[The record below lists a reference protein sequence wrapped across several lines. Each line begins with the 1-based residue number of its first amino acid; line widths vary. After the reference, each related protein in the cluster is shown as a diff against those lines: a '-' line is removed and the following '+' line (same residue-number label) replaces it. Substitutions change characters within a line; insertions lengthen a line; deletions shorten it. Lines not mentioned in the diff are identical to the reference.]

1 MPVYHLQNV
10 LSGGEIS
17 PLMRGRVD
25 QPRYQT
31 GCRLMQNMVP
41 MPQGGATRRPGTR
54 FRGKALSA
62 KSWFIPFV
70 FSATQGRVLEFGGGK
85 LRIWLPDGSAVTTQ
99 FDIPYADADL
109 TALRYAQ
116 SADVVFFAHPGYA
129 PRKLSRHAD
138 NDWRWTQIT
147 FVPDIAA
154 PTGLAAAIVERTSRS
169 TTATRDYY
177 YVVTAIDADTGQES
191 SASTA
196 VSITAK
202 SLDSI
207 DYIIRLT
214 WTAVPKAKYYRVY
227 KRKYGIYGYI
237 GRADSACT
245 FDDENIGADT
255 ADNPPEYDNP
265 FTAAGE
271 YPSQVFFLQQR
282 LIWASSG
289 TKPITFWFSRSGEYE
304 SLAQST
310 TPKDDDAITTTPAGN
325 QANKILWVQPDRQN
339 LVFGTE
345 GSEWTLSASEGVA
358 ITPSS
363 QAYQPQSRVGGHN
376 SVPAIVVGGAVL
388 FLQRG
393 GHAVQQLA
401 YNYSADKYLPQDLN
415 ILSRHMLADT
425 EVVSWAYQQEPYSV
439 LWCVL
444 ADGTL
449 KGLTYMPEQEV
460 IGWHR
465 HTTAGQVKCVVTIP
479 GTPDDQV
486 WLLVQRDSD
495 LCIETLETFF
505 DGSDLTDACF
515 LDCALKY
522 EGAPATTLTGFTHL
536 AGKAVQVFAD
546 GGTIDGLAVTADG
559 SLTLPR
565 AASSALVGLPATA
578 KITVN
583 LPEVSGQTGSTIL
596 KSRKVTGVRLRIYRS
611 MSFKYGFG
619 VNLFTAVD
627 RKVTDGTFSASP
639 FYTEGTDIHV
649 ETCSGW
655 QDTTPLTIAADTPT
669 PLTILAILT
678 AIDVAPF
685 SGAGG

>member
-17 PLMRGRVD
+17 PLMRGRAD
-25 QPRYQT
+25 QPKYQT

-54 FRGKALSA
+54 FRAHALSA

-70 FSATQGRVLEFGGGK
+70 FSATQGRILEFGGGK
-85 LRIWLPDGSAVTTQ
+85 LRIWLPDGTAVTTQ
-99 FDIPYADADL
+99 FDTPYADADL
-109 TALRYAQ
+109 SSLRFAQ
-116 SADVVFFAHPGYA
+116 SADVVYFAHPGYA

-138 NDWRWTQIT
+138 NDWRFTQLT
-147 FVPDIAA
+147 FVPDFAA
-154 PTGLAAAIVERTSRS
+154 PTGLAAAIVERTPQSS
-169 TTATRDYY
+169 TATRTYS
-177 YVVTAIDADTGQES
+177 YVVTAIDADSAQES
-191 SASTA
+191 PASTA
-196 VSITAK
+196 VSINEKA
-202 SLDSI
+202 LDSM

-214 WTAVPKAKYYRVY
+214 WTAVANAKYYRVY
-227 KRKYGIYGYI
+227 KKKYGIYGYI
-237 GRADSACT
+237 GRSESACT

-255 ADNPPEYDNP
+255 EDNPPEYDNP
-265 FTAAGE
+265 FTSAGN
-271 YPSQVFFLQQR
+271 YPSQVFLLQQR
-282 LIWASSG
+282 LIWASSS
-289 TKPITFWFSRSGEYE
+289 TKPITFWFSRTGEYE
-304 SLAQST
+304 SLAQSA
-310 TPKDDDAITTTPAGN
+310 TPKNDDGITTTPAGN
-325 QANKILWVQPDRQN
+325 QANKIIWVQPDRQN

-363 QAYQPQSRVGGHN
+363 QAYQPQSNVGGHN
-376 SVPAIVVGGAVL
+376 SVPAISVGGNVL

-393 GHAVQQLA
+393 GHCVRQLA

-415 ILSRHMLADT
+415 ILARHMLADT
-425 EVVSWAYQQEPYSV
+425 EVVSWAYQQEPFSV

-444 ADGTL
+444 ADGSL

-465 HTTAGQVKCVVTIP
+465 HTTAGLVKCVATIP

-486 WLLVQRDSD
+486 WLLVQRDSS

-505 DGSDLTDACF
+505 DGSDLTDAYY
-515 LDCALKY
+515 LDSALKY
-522 EGAPATTLTGFTHL
+522 EGVAATHFSGLTHL
-536 AGKAVQVFAD
+536 AGKAVQIFAD
-546 GGTIDGLAVTADG
+546 GGTIEGLTVGVDG
-559 SLTLPR
+559 TLDLPHP
-565 AASSALVGLPATA
+565 ASSVLIGLPTAA

-583 LPEVSGQTGSTIL
+583 QPEVSGQTGSSML
-596 KSRKVTGVRLRIYRS
+596 KSRKVTGVRLRVYRS

-619 VNLFTAVD
+619 ANLFTAVD

-639 FYTEGTDIHV
+639 FYTDGTDIHV

-669 PLTILAILT
+669 PLTIISILT
-678 AIDVAPF
+678 AMDVAPF